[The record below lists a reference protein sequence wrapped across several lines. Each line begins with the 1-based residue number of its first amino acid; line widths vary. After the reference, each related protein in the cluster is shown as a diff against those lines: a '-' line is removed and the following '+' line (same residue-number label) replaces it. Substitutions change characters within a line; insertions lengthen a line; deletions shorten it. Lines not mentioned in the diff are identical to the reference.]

1 MTGRSESHT
10 PDDWKLHAALLFVQV
25 TFGAF
30 HVFGKSLLNALPPLA
45 IVASRTI
52 VSAPLLLLLALR
64 VDRSIPPP
72 RDLARFAVLG
82 FLGIFANQL
91 FYIYGLE
98 MTTAINAAILMPS
111 IPVFVALLAWAR
123 GAERMTR
130 LKVLGVGLAVAG
142 AAAMLDVSK
151 LASASGSLWGNAL
164 LMGNCIVY
172 ALYLVLQRDVLLRY
186 HPITVVS
193 WAFGFGGL
201 GVLIVAAPTLAR
213 TDFASLSPM
222 SWVSLA
228 YIALIPSG
236 VNYALNSWAMVRSSP
251 ALVATYTTLQPVAAA
266 LLAILLLGE
275 RGTWQEA
282 LGFALIAGGLAC
294 VSRRPER
301 PGGLAP
307 RGQEVLRS

>member
-1 MTGRSESHT
+1 MSTSAPART
-10 PDDWKLHAALLFVQV
+10 PVDWRLHAALLFVQI

-30 HVFGKSLLNALPPLA
+30 HVFGKSLLGVLPPLA

-52 VSAPLLLLLALR
+52 VSAPLLLLLALS

-72 RDLARFAVLG
+72 RDLARFALLG

-91 FYIYGLE
+91 FYIFGLQ

-130 LKVLGVGLAVAG
+130 LKVLGVALAVAG
-142 AAAMLDVSK
+142 ALAMLDVSK
-151 LASASGSLWGNAL
+151 VASASGSLWGNAL
-164 LMGNCIVY
+164 LLANCIVY
-172 ALYLVLQRDVLLRY
+172 ALYLVLQRDLLLRY
-186 HPITVVS
+186 HPLTVVS

-201 GVLIVAAPTLAR
+201 GVLLVAAPTLVR
-213 TDFASLSPM
+213 TDFSALSPA
-222 SWVSLA
+222 SWLALA

-236 VNYALNSWAMVRSSP
+236 VNYALNSWAMGRSSP

-266 LLAILLLGE
+266 ALAILLLGE
-275 RGTWQEA
+275 RADWREA
-282 LGFALIAGGLAC
+282 LGFALVIGGLVC
-294 VSRRPER
+294 VSRKPAA
-301 PGGLAP
+301 PDSTAVLA
-307 RGQEVLRS
+307 R